1 MAIFV
6 DFQMVGRIVD
16 SLQDGRAIFE
26 FIRRMGGGD
35 GVAVENQAAVAW
47 ILDDIAVAEINPFRI
62 VVPWTGLN
70 FRNESVFRVELK
82 SDGVFTRE
90 AFVDEQLG
98 GLFRTLQ
105 RIGVAKAMRLNL
117 AFAVN

>member
-16 SLQDGRAIFE
+16 GLQDGRAIFE
-26 FIRRMGGGD
+26 FICRMGGGN
-35 GVAVENQAAVAW
+35 GMAVENQTAVAW
-47 ILDDIAVAEINPFRI
+47 IFDDIAVAEIDPFRI
-62 VVPWTGLN
+62 VVPWAGLN

-98 GLFRTLQ
+98 GLFRALQ
-105 RIGVAKAMRLNL
+105 RIDVHEAMRLKL